1 MCKPKGRWV
10 KSTHERAT
18 GWARQE
24 MYTPL
29 RRVWWEALKREIYG
43 VVKSR
48 GSKSLFIRGGLL
60 SFLLCFNKRLL

>member
-29 RRVWWEALKREIYG
+29 RRVWWEALKRTSIW
-43 VVKSR
+43 
-48 GSKSLFIRGGLL
+48 GSLI
-60 SFLLCFNKRLL
+60 KRE